1 MAELDREKVL
11 DNVMLDLE
19 ISKDD
24 DDSIDLLRVLLNRVI
39 SHFKAE
45 YAVVNIDDGFSFIFE
60 DCVIKRFNRRGAEGA
75 KSESVDGHSMSYYA
89 TKMNLS
95 LMMTCFK
102 GYMAFWAS

>member
-60 DCVIKRFNRRGAEGA
+60 DCV
-75 KSESVDGHSMSYYA
+75 
-89 TKMNLS
+89 
-95 LMMTCFK
+95 C
-102 GYMAFWAS
+102 

>member
-75 KSESVDGHSMSYYA
+75 KTETVDGHSKIFM
-89 TKMNLS
+89 TKNVVKKNFSEPPRRTIGILS
-95 LMMTCFK
+95 R
-102 GYMAFWAS
+102 

>member
-11 DNVMLDLE
+11 DNVTLDLE

-45 YAVVNIDDGFSFIFE
+45 YAVAILTMVFL
-60 DCVIKRFNRRGAEGA
+60 
-75 KSESVDGHSMSYYA
+75 
-89 TKMNLS
+89 LS
-95 LMMTCFK
+95 LRI
-102 GYMAFWAS
+102 A

>member
-39 SHFKAE
+39 PL
-45 YAVVNIDDGFSFIFE
+45 
-60 DCVIKRFNRRGAEGA
+60 RGQ
-75 KSESVDGHSMSYYA
+75 
-89 TKMNLS
+89 
-95 LMMTCFK
+95 C
-102 GYMAFWAS
+102 